1 MLLRRWRLRIS
12 APWPLAYTPACRRLA
27 TALVSQLASAASSAS
42 ASTASGPGTK
52 NLAPTARWGALSG
65 GPGASSPLVARGSAI
80 VGAWCRLMAGKC
92 DEGGG
97 KCEGERREDESEGRA
112 EGAAPHATGPGSAAI
127 ARTGVERTG
136 VERTGW
142 SPSADKSP
150 SAASLRRISHR
161 LTSFSFQVP
170 AEYDYCKATNENY
183 GVDARSA
190 GFKYFLFD
198 QINTLLCYLFELLNK
213 IISHSAPPQARLA
226 TAVAS
231 GTYGKSWITNGTA
244 TTRPNVNRC
253 H

>member
-1 MLLRRWRLRIS
+1 MLQRRWRLRIS

-42 ASTASGPGTK
+42 ASTAARPGTK
-52 NLAPTARWGALSG
+52 NLAPTARWGALSVV
-65 GPGASSPLVARGSAI
+65 PGASSPLVARGSAI

-97 KCEGERREDESEGRA
+97 KCEGGRKEDESEGRA

-136 VERTGW
+136 WR
-142 SPSADKSP
+142 PSVDKSP

-170 AEYDYCKATNENY
+170 AQYDYCKATNENY

-190 GFKYFLFD
+190 GFKCFLFD
-198 QINTLLCYLFELLNK
+198 QVVALLCYLFEHLKK

-226 TAVAS
+226 TAVSS
-231 GTYGKSWITNGTA
+231 GTYGKSWITTGTA
-244 TTRPNVNRC
+244 TTRPNANRC
-253 H
+253 Q